1 VLSSKNDEKQEARFA
16 ARLDVLLERMDTLGS
31 TVATTASSMAK
42 KDGEIA
48 ALRRDL
54 EARDQTLQA
63 LVAQVRQNGPTS
75 AGTPDV
81 DANELRLL
89 RNAVAAL
96 TKERATAGNVT
107 QLEDLATRVRAL
119 SARVED
125 LAAAV
130 DARSPE
136 RPSEELVAMLGTLR
150 SQVEALGGLNTVSEE
165 QLGIRFV
172 ETDNALSHFAQRL
185 DTLAETVEEA
195 AASLGEKEDELAAL
209 HRHFT
214 ESSSRIESIV
224 EDIRGAL
231 HAFGELDS
239 TAYDELTSRVERI
252 ETATREASEAR
263 DRGGVELARRVDRVD
278 QRVAAV
284 TEEVARAK
292 TLWPVAL
299 RSLEARLED
308 VVHARRAEPV
318 GGDAGASPVG
328 DETSPDEPPEDLL
341 AELRDSLQA
350 MESVAAEMARASET
364 LGDPV
369 DEPVVEPSVEG
380 EPDEEPSETTVVVS
394 EPSAA
399 VAGATVVPLRASEP

>member
-1 VLSSKNDEKQEARFA
+1 VLSSKNDGKQETRFA
-16 ARLDVLLERMDTLGS
+16 ARLDVLMERMDTLAS

-54 EARDQTLQA
+54 EARDHTLQA
-63 LVAQVRQNGPTS
+63 LVAQVRQNGQTS
-75 AGTPDV
+75 ADTPAV
-81 DANELRLL
+81 DANELRSL

-96 TKERATAGNVT
+96 TKERAAGGNAT
-107 QLEDLATRVRAL
+107 QLENLATRVHAL

-165 QLGIRFV
+165 QLGRRFG
-172 ETDNALSHFAQRL
+172 ETDEALARFSQRL
-185 DTLAETVEEA
+185 DTLAGTVEEA
-195 AASLGEKEDELAAL
+195 AASLGEKEHELAAL

-214 ESSSRIESIV
+214 ESSTRIESIV

-239 TAYDELTSRVERI
+239 TALDALASRVERI
-252 ETATREASEAR
+252 ETATREASDAR

-284 TEEVARAK
+284 AEEVARAK

-299 RSLEARLED
+299 RSLEARLDD
-308 VVHARRAEPV
+308 VVHARRAEQV
-318 GGDAGASPVG
+318 EGDADASLVG
-328 DETSPDEPPEDLL
+328 DETSPDKPPEDLL
-341 AELRDSLQA
+341 AGLRDSLQA

-364 LGDPV
+364 LGEPV
-369 DEPVVEPSVEG
+369 DEPSVEG
-380 EPDEEPSETTVVVS
+380 EPDEEPSETTVVAS